1 MHRCYDVARTSAK
14 LFFFS
19 KTKILRSEIVACMVT
34 VYIKLSLGI
43 MIMWVGGLHITV
55 W

>member
-1 MHRCYDVARTSAK
+1 VHRCYDVAGTSAK
-14 LFFFS
+14 LFFS
-19 KTKILRSEIVACMVT
+19 KTKILRAEIVACMMT